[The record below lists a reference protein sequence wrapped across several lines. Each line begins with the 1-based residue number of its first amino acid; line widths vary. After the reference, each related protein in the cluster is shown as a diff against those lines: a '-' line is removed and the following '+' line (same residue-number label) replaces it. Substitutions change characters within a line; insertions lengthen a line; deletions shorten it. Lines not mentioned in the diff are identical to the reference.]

1 MSNLFLTRDE
11 LADLTERKQK
21 GKVIAWL
28 VNNGY
33 KFDLAA
39 DGWPKVLRAAVES
52 KLMAASGK
60 RTSRKTEPD
69 FSAYGQT
76 TKAA

>member
-1 MSNLFLTRDE
+1 MSMFLTRDE

-21 GKVIAWL
+21 RKVIAWL
-28 VNNGY
+28 VENGY
-33 KFDLAA
+33 KFELAA
-39 DGWPKVLRAAVES
+39 DGWPKVLRAAVKA
-52 KLMAASGK
+52 KLMAAGGK
-60 RTSRKTEPD
+60 RSTRKIEPD

>member
-1 MSNLFLTRDE
+1 MNMFLTRDE
-11 LADLTERKQK
+11 LADLTERKQRR
-21 GKVIAWL
+21 KVIEWL
-28 VNNGY
+28 IENGY

-39 DGWPKVLRAAVES
+39 DGWPKVLRAAVEA
-52 KLMAASGK
+52 KLMTVGGK
-60 RTSRKTEPD
+60 RTNRKTEPD

>member
-1 MSNLFLTRDE
+1 MSTLFLTRDE
-11 LADLTERKQK
+11 LTDLTERKQK
-21 GKVIAWL
+21 AKVIAWL
-28 VNNGY
+28 ISNGY
-33 KFDLAA
+33 KFDLSA

-52 KLMAASGK
+52 KLMAASSK
-60 RTSRKTEPD
+60 RPPRKTEPD